1 MRTEAIAKK
10 IHLLAT
16 ERDWCIVE
24 THCTAVREINAQLG
38 CVESW
43 RSSDQVMPTEKNRQW
58 SGCEISWR
66 ENHLRYE
73 PRKVHQHLA
82 MVTDWMTLGLSNC
95 VGD

>member
-43 RSSDQVMPTEKNRQW
+43 RSSD
-58 SGCEISWR
+58 
-66 ENHLRYE
+66 
-73 PRKVHQHLA
+73 
-82 MVTDWMTLGLSNC
+82 
-95 VGD
+95 